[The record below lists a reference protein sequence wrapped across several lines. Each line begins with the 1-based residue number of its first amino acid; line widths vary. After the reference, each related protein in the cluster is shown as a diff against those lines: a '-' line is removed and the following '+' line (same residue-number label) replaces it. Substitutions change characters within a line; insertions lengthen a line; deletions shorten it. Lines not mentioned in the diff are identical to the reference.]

1 MEYRRFG
8 RTGLPVSVAGLGTGG
23 PSNLG
28 QNTGVSEADAIRVVH
43 RALDLGINLIDT
55 AAGYKQSEAILGR
68 ALRDVPRDSYVLASK
83 FTANDQE
90 QGTVFPVEVLEQ
102 SLHESLRRL
111 GVEYLDVFQF
121 HGVQA
126 RLYDRVM
133 ECFLPEARRWQQQGK
148 FRFLGITENFR
159 SDGTHQ
165 MLQQAL
171 TDDHFDTMMVGY
183 NLLAP
188 GAERVVLPQAQLHDV
203 GVMVMFAVR
212 AGALPAGLPNGDD
225 PGPQGARGGRSGRRA
240 RRPAARLAAPRS
252 RRVRAERR
260 LQVCRRP
267 PGHFNGAHRD
277 GQHGSPGGQRAVTG
291 GAAAADRRP
300 VPPAR
305 YLRPRGREHRQLG
318 AGRARKRHRRAVG
331 A

>member
-43 RALDLGINLIDT
+43 RALDMGINLIDT
-55 AAGYKQSEAILGR
+55 AASYKDSEAVLGR

-83 FTANDQE
+83 FMANDQQ
-90 QGTVFPVEVLEQ
+90 QGTPFPLEVLEE

-126 RLYDRVM
+126 RLYDQVM
-133 ECFLPEARRWQQQGK
+133 ERFLPEARRWQQQGK

-159 SDGTHQ
+159 SDGTHK

-188 GAERVVLPQAQLHDV
+188 GAERVVLPQAQRNDV

-212 AGALPAGLPNGDD
+212 RVLSQPAYLNGDD
-225 PGPQGARGGRSGRRA
+225 PGSQGARGGRSGRRA
-240 RRPAARLAAPRS
+240 RRPAAGLAAPRS
-252 RRVRAERR
+252 RRVGAERR

-267 PGHFNGAHRD
+267 PTWRPTCGHWLGRRCRPPTGPGCCISLA
-277 GQHGSPGGQRAVTG
+277 GSKRASATRGG
-291 GAAAADRRP
+291 RP
-300 VPPAR
+300 T
-305 YLRPRGREHRQLG
+305 E
-318 AGRARKRHRRAVG
+318 
-331 A
+331 